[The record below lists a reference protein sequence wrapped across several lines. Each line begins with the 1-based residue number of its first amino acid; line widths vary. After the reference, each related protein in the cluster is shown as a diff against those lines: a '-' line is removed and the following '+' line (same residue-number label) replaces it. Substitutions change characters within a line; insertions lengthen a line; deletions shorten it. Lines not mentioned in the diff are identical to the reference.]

1 MIIDTHTHAFPDKI
15 AAKAIAGLEAGSG
28 EKALLDGTVS
38 DLLRSMDR
46 SGVDTSFVL
55 NIATKPEQ
63 FVPML
68 AWSKAVRSE
77 RIVPFLSIHPDD
89 PCAVE
94 RLSIMRDEG
103 FIGIKLHPYYQG
115 FVLNEPKMMPIYE
128 ALSSLGLILI
138 CHTGFDIAYPRN
150 RICDPEKIADVI
162 TRFPKLKFVATHFGA
177 WLDYDEVKKHLI
189 GKDVYIE
196 ISFSLKYMSVETA
209 RELFDGHS
217 HDRIMF
223 GTDSPWDDQAKAIRS
238 LDTFGFDAERKAKL
252 LGGNAAG
259 LIGAV
264 RT

>member
-1 MIIDTHTHAFPDKI
+1 MIIDAHTHAFPDKI
-15 AAKAIAGLEAGSG
+15 AVKAIAGLEQGSG
-28 EKALLDGTVS
+28 EKALLDGTVNG
-38 DLLRSMDR
+38 LLASMDKA
-46 SGVDTSFVL
+46 GIDTSFVL

-68 AWSKAVRSE
+68 AWSKTIRSE

-94 RLSIMRDEG
+94 RLRVMKDEG
-103 FIGIKLHPYYQG
+103 FLGIKLHPYYQG

-138 CHTGFDIAYPRN
+138 CHTGFDIAYPRE

-162 TRFPKLKFVATHFGA
+162 TRFPNLKFVATHFGA

-189 GKDVYIE
+189 GKDIYIE
-196 ISFSLKYMSVETA
+196 ISFSLKYMSTDTA
-209 RELFDGHS
+209 RALFDGHS

-223 GTDSPWDDQAKAIRS
+223 GTDSPWDGQADAIHAI
-238 LDTFGFDAERKAKL
+238 DAFGFDAGRKAKL
-252 LGGNAAG
+252 LGENAAR
-259 LIGAV
+259 LIGRA
-264 RT
+264 